1 MFNFLECYWKIRNIF
16 CDLTEK
22 LGVGMRAFSVGVSKF
37 SAVTMNT
44 LEVLIQKLICPKRD
58 GCLF

>member
-37 SAVTMNT
+37 STVTMNT

-58 GCLF
+58 GCLL